1 MIEDLRSKHQ
11 PMSRALVPIMV
22 LTLLHQVHAQ
32 APAIAWEKALG
43 GTAKDEPTA
52 ISPTTDGGSVV
63 AGVSYSDDGDAE
75 DNNGS
80 GDVWVLKLDAL
91 GNVQWEKNYGGSGLD
106 AARDVIQTSDGGYLI
121 TAFSESSNGDVPMNL
136 GFQDVWVLKLNSAGN
151 LEWQTVRGGSVQE
164 QPWSCSETVDGYL
177 IGGSTGSNDNDV
189 SGNHGSFDIW
199 VFKLDLNGAFQWQR
213 CYGGSAS
220 DVLTDAQ
227 ALGDGGFILAGFSHS
242 TDGDVS
248 HYSAYADYWVVRID
262 AVGDIVWENCY
273 GGNSGDGAWS
283 VDPTLD
289 GGFLVCGETQSADGM
304 VTNMHGNI
312 DIWVIKLDASGALE
326 WERALGGTAIEIGG
340 RAEQL
345 PDGRCVVVGEAWST
359 NGDLTGNMGL
369 ADLWVVML
377 DATGDLIWQKNMGGS
392 MWERGRDLAISTDGA
407 ILAAG
412 VTSSNDG
419 DVTGYHLPYQFD
431 NSDFWVVKLFPDAVG
446 MSEQASS
453 SIQLM
458 PNPAQDQL
466 QVMLDPALAGSRY
479 AILDV
484 AGRVQHE
491 ALVQAT
497 PMDLDITTLP
507 AGMYT
512 LWILTPD
519 GLLAQRWVK
528 R

>member
-1 MIEDLRSKHQ
+1 
-11 PMSRALVPIMV
+11 MV
-22 LTLLHQVHAQ
+22 V
-32 APAIAWEKALG
+32 
-43 GTAKDEPTA
+43 
-52 ISPTTDGGSVV
+52 
-63 AGVSYSDDGDAE
+63 
-75 DNNGS
+75 
-80 GDVWVLKLDAL
+80 
-91 GNVQWEKNYGGSGLD
+91 
-106 AARDVIQTSDGGYLI
+106 
-121 TAFSESSNGDVPMNL
+121 
-136 GFQDVWVLKLNSAGN
+136 
-151 LEWQTVRGGSVQE
+151 
-164 QPWSCSETVDGYL
+164 
-177 IGGSTGSNDNDV
+177 
-189 SGNHGSFDIW
+189 
-199 VFKLDLNGAFQWQR
+199 KLDLNGAFQWQQ

-304 VTNMHGNI
+304 VTKMHGNI
-312 DIWVIKLDASGALE
+312 DSGDQVDASGA
-326 WERALGGTAIEIGG
+326 WMGTSPVDAMRWG

-458 PNPAQDQL
+458 PNPAQD
-466 QVMLDPALAGSRY
+466 LDHADRCLPSPDARFRTWLA
-479 AILDV
+479 AFKDACAV
-484 AGRVQHE
+484 W
-491 ALVQAT
+491 
-497 PMDLDITTLP
+497 MDITTLP